1 MHAWSTRIRGDARPP
16 SWLAIGLALLVIVTT
31 CANGWAVPRSATC
44 GTGDGEAVR
53 APGLEPSL
61 DQDDEI
67 ETDDPDD
74 PLVAPPG
81 DAHGVIAPPIRRVIA
96 VAYRAAG
103 LADDPARSWTR
114 RARLA
119 GLVPWVSVR
128 TGRNTSWA
136 DDSTSAIDH
145 STALEA
151 RATWRLDRLVFD
163 GHELQVASI
172 DAARR
177 RDRRR
182 LAHRVIR
189 SYFTFL
195 RAAAAARLQPR
206 WTAHADEAAA
216 ELDALTDAWFSDE
229 LARLRRT
236 ASETRTF

>member
-1 MHAWSTRIRGDARPP
+1 MHAWSTRLGDEARPP
-16 SWLAIGLALLVIVTT
+16 RWPAIGLALLVIVTT
-31 CANGWAVPRSATC
+31 CANGWATPRRATC
-44 GTGDGEAVR
+44 GAGVAEDVG
-53 APGLEPSL
+53 APQLEPPL
-61 DQDDEI
+61 DQDDEV

-74 PLVAPPG
+74 PLDPPPS
-81 DAHGVIAPPIRRVIA
+81 DVRGVIAPPIQRVLA
-96 VAYRAAG
+96 ATYRAAG
-103 LADDPARSWTR
+103 LAGSPARGWTR

-128 TGRNTSWA
+128 SGRNTSWA
-136 DDSTSAIDH
+136 DDSTSAIDR
-145 STALEA
+145 STTIEA

-189 SYFTFL
+189 AYFTFL
-195 RAAAAARLQPR
+195 RAAAAARRDAR

-229 LARLRRT
+229 VARLRRT
-236 ASETRTF
+236 ASEPRTF

>member
-1 MHAWSTRIRGDARPP
+1 MHAWSTRNTVDAHPP
-16 SWLAIGLALLVIVTT
+16 RWPAIGLALLVIVTT
-31 CANGWAVPRSATC
+31 CATGWARPRPATC
-44 GTGDGEAVR
+44 DAGDDDVVGAAWR
-53 APGLEPSL
+53 DPPF
-61 DQDDEI
+61 DQDDEV
-67 ETDDPDD
+67 ETDDPGD
-74 PLVAPPG
+74 PIDAPPS
-81 DAHGVIAPPIRRVIA
+81 DVRGVIAPPIQRVIA
-96 VAYRAAG
+96 AAYRAGG
-103 LADDPARSWTR
+103 LDGDPARGWTR

-119 GLVPWVSVR
+119 GLVPWISVR

-136 DDSTSAIDH
+136 DDTPSAIDH
-145 STALEA
+145 STTLEA

-189 SYFTFL
+189 AYFTFL

-229 LARLRRT
+229 VARLRRT
-236 ASETRTF
+236 ASEPRTF